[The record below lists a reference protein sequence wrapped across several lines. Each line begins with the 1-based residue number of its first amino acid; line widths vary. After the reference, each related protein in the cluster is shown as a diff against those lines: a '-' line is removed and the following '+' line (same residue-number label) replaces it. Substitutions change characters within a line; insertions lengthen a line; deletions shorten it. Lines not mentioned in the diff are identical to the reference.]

1 MEIKDKTLLIHDTGA
16 QWYFPQFQ
24 TIRLNT
30 TNPTVARALSLTSFR
45 VWRTVGRSRRS
56 RKRDTQRGQSDNHER
71 MAVRLSHAASRER
84 DARGGGRLGLAPL
97 ATGYSL
103 RTGSSAWTESCSQS
117 PHASVDVR
125 VQAACPSSPFSV
137 EWGKA
142 VGAELRVAVPSHC
155 IVPRRSDAHSLTQG
169 PSEFAARSSQSR
181 AWLASRES
189 PSQPDK
195 KERPSS

>member
-1 MEIKDKTLLIHDTGA
+1 MLSVSQVSVCGARAIKPPRGQPSSVSSAPSALGNHETRKENVYRPWSVSWSVAVERPVST
-16 QWYFPQFQ
+16 
-24 TIRLNT
+24 R
-30 TNPTVARALSLTSFR
+30 ARALASAGAQRTCCTSCS
-45 VWRTVGRSRRS
+45 GRSPALTPRF
-56 RKRDTQRGQSDNHER
+56 DFT
-71 MAVRLSHAASRER
+71 
-84 DARGGGRLGLAPL
+84 
-97 ATGYSL
+97 
-103 RTGSSAWTESCSQS
+103 WTESCSQS

-142 VGAELRVAVPSHC
+142 VGAELRVTVPSHC